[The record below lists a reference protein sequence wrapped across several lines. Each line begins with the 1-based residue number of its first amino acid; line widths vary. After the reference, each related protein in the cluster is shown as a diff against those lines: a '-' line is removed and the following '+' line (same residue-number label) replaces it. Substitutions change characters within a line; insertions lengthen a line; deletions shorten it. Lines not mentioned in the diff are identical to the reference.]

1 MMRKIN
7 WFLFALASI
16 SIVAWLFLSLHLL
29 ELREVRLNGQL
40 VNVVIKEFHRT
51 KSYRYAIIEVD
62 DLNISTGTVYDN
74 LQIGDTI
81 QVYYLSGSDV
91 VVDKNKSPNRYLMFL
106 GLASILLVMGIALF
120 IESLK
125 GENIWNYI

>member
-51 KSYRYAIIEVD
+51 KHI
-62 DLNISTGTVYDN
+62 
-74 LQIGDTI
+74 
-81 QVYYLSGSDV
+81 
-91 VVDKNKSPNRYLMFL
+91 
-106 GLASILLVMGIALF
+106 VMQ
-120 IESLK
+120 
-125 GENIWNYI
+125 